1 MDLKYENNVNFRSIR
16 CSHIL
21 LHSTGIVKL
30 TGFRHCI
37 FLQHNEL
44 TGADNVLHNFDAEIS
59 DEVLW
64 LAPEILRQVY
74 QVNDD
79 KL

>member
-1 MDLKYENNVNFRSIR
+1 MVPKSIR

-21 LHSTGIVKL
+21 LHSSGAVKL

-44 TGADNVLHNFDAEIS
+44 TGADNVLHDFDTEIS
-59 DEVLW
+59 DELLW
-64 LAPEILRQVY
+64 LAPEILKQVC
-74 QVNDD
+74 
-79 KL
+79 